1 MSRETSRLRLRR
13 IDSQEAYRAR
23 RNPITL
29 LEYMKIGIDL
39 GTTNSA
45 LAWIDEGEAEDREF
59 PPVHV
64 FETPQLVAA
73 GRIEPRRTLPS
84 FLFLEDGQP
93 VGVYAREQGA
103 LVPTRLVH
111 SAKSWLSNP
120 DVDRTAKILPWD
132 SPETGRVL
140 SPVEVS
146 ARYLTKFRE
155 EWDRIKGAPLAAQDI
170 VLTVPASFDEEAREL
185 TVMAAR
191 EAGIERLTLLEEPA
205 AAFYSW
211 IANNLAQSRKKLFDG
226 QIVLVCDVGG
236 GTSDFSLIRVSREG
250 DLVNFTRTAVG
261 KHLLLGGD
269 NLDLTLAWLVETKLN
284 AQLTIRQRSG
294 LRRQCSAAKEKLLN
308 DPNLKS
314 VEITVLGTG
323 SALIGKSLKTQILRE
338 EALELAL
345 EGFLPF
351 SERGEKPKQEKRSL
365 FRELGLPYVSDP
377 AVTRHLNEFLEPT
390 GETPDA
396 ILFNGGFFIPEILR
410 ERVADVVGKWYGR
423 RPEILENSDL
433 DLAVARGA
441 AYYSY
446 VRATGSGVLVRGG
459 LPRTYYIGLGEAR
472 EGKFSA
478 VCLVPRGAEE
488 GVSLEVDN
496 GALQLVANR
505 PVSFR
510 LYSSLTRTDDK
521 LGDVV
526 EFEAGDNSLHN
537 HAPLHAVIRFGKKA
551 EERLIPV
558 KLGAGLTEIGTLETW
573 CESKIS
579 DNRWRLEFALRKHA
593 VQPTERKAAAVV
605 SEAALK
611 NALEL
616 IEAVFSAS
624 VKSTGPVGV
633 PPEELPSKLEQ
644 AMGLGRMSWPVAA
657 IRQMADAFL
666 AAAGGRRKSPAYEA
680 RWLNL
685 CGFCLRPGFGYPGDN
700 FRIEQA
706 RRIYSAGLTYGNQAQ
721 CEIDWWIFWGRLA
734 GGLNRN
740 QQSDVYQ
747 RLSGSLLPRGNKK
760 PQRINAAL
768 LREMWRT
775 AASLELLPLGTKTEL
790 GDALIKRVKTGDY
803 KESELWCLAR
813 LGARKLFYGPSN
825 LAIPPATAARW
836 AETLLKATNTGD
848 ALAAIGRRTDD
859 PARDLPAPVR
869 QAIRAK
875 LQTSPH
881 SERLLALFEGEEG
894 DEGALGRIFGE
905 ELPSGLVLA
914 EQIAADSPE

>member
-1 MSRETSRLRLRR
+1 
-13 IDSQEAYRAR
+13 
-23 RNPITL
+23 
-29 LEYMKIGIDL
+29 MKIGIDL

-45 LAWIDEGEAEDREF
+45 LAYIDEREAEDRDF
-59 PPVHV
+59 PPIHI
-64 FETPQLVAA
+64 FETPQAVAA
-73 GRIEPRRTLPS
+73 GRVEPRRTLPS

-93 VGVYAREQGA
+93 VGAYARDQGA

-132 SPETGRVL
+132 SQETGRVL

-146 ARYLTKFRE
+146 TLFLTKFRE
-155 EWDRIKGAPLAAQDI
+155 EWDRARGMRLAEQDI

-185 TVMAAR
+185 TVLAAR
-191 EAGIERLTLLEEPA
+191 EAGLERLTLLEEPA

-211 IANNLAQSRKKLFDG
+211 IAHNLAESRKKLFDG

-269 NLDLTLAWLVETKLN
+269 NLDLTLAWLVETKLG
-284 AQLTIRQRSG
+284 AQLSIRQRSG
-294 LRRQCSAAKEKLLN
+294 LRRQCTGAKEKLLN

-314 VEITVLGTG
+314 VEITVLGSG
-323 SALIGKSLKTQILRE
+323 SALIGKILRSEILRE

-345 EGFLPF
+345 DGFLPTTA
-351 SERGEKPKQEKRSL
+351 RGEAPKEEKRSL

-377 AVTRHLNEFLEPT
+377 AVTRHLNAFLESA
-390 GETPDA
+390 GQAPDA

-410 ERVADVVGKWYGR
+410 ERVADVVGHWYGR
-423 RPEILENSDL
+423 RPEIFENIDL

-446 VRATGSGVLVRGG
+446 VRSTGSGVLVRGG
-459 LPRTYYIGLGEAR
+459 LPRTYYIGLGEPRDGA
-472 EGKFSA
+472 FPA

-488 GVSLEVDN
+488 GATVEIDN
-496 GALQLVANR
+496 DALQLVANR

-510 LYSSLTRTDDK
+510 LYSSLTRSEDH

-526 EFEAGDNSLHN
+526 EFPAGEVELHR

-558 KLGAGLTEIGTLETW
+558 KLGARLTEIGTLETW

-579 DNRWRLEFALRKHA
+579 DNRWRLQFELRKA
-593 VQPTERKAAAVV
+593 AKPDAAAAATERKAAAVV
-605 SEAALK
+605 SEQSLHSS
-611 NALEL
+611 LEL
-616 IEAVFSAS
+616 ISAVFSPSA
-624 VKSTGPVGV
+624 KSPIA
-633 PPEELPSKLEQ
+633 PEELPARLEQ
-644 AMGLGRMSWPVAA
+644 TMGLGRNSWPLSA
-657 IRQMADAFL
+657 IRQMADTFL
-666 AAAGGRRKSPAYEA
+666 AGADGRKKSPAYEM

-685 CGFCLRPGFGYPGDN
+685 CGFCLRPGFGYPGDD
-700 FRIEQA
+700 FRVEQA
-706 RRIYSAGLTYGNQAQ
+706 RRLFSAGLTYANQVQ

-740 QQSDVYQ
+740 QQTDIYQ
-747 RLSGSLLPRGNKK
+747 RLSSLLLPRGRKK
-760 PQRINAAL
+760 PQRVNPSL
-768 LREMWRT
+768 FREMWRT
-775 AASLELLPLGTKTEL
+775 AASLELLPIGTKTEL
-790 GDALIKRVKTGDY
+790 GEALIKRVKAGDF
-803 KESELWCLAR
+803 KESELWCLSR
-813 LGARKLFYGPSN
+813 LGARSLFYGPIN
-825 LAIPPATAARW
+825 LVIPPATVTRW
-836 AETLLKATNTGD
+836 VETLLNVAAAGE
-848 ALAAIGRRTDD
+848 ALASMARATQD
-859 PARDLPAPVR
+859 PTRDLSPATHDTVR
-869 QAIRAK
+869 RKLEKLPQA
-875 LQTSPH
+875 
-881 SERLLALFEGEEG
+881 ERLLAVFEGEEE
-894 DEGALGRIFGE
+894 DDRALGRIFGE

-914 EQIAADSPE
+914 SSTSE